1 MKHLYL
7 VLTFILMT
15 ATTYAQQPQNQQRQA
30 FSPEQFQK
38 RMESFVKEQAKLTDE
53 EAQKFFPMLSEMQS
67 KQRKNSQRIREQMM
81 KGMQAKT
88 DEDYEKILKSVSE
101 LEIQNKKLDDIYNKK
116 FSTVISW
123 KKIYS
128 VRQAIEM
135 YNMQA
140 LRHFT
145 PQMGGFGGFGQGFGG
160 FGQIPRGNNH
170 NQQWQRNNG
179 NHKNQGQPS
188 PSPYW
193 NNQNNGD
200 NK

>member
-7 VLTFILMT
+7 VLTFALMT
-15 ATTYAQQPQNQQRQA
+15 ATAYAQQPQNQQRQA

-38 RMESFVKEQAKLTDE
+38 HMESFVKEQAKLTDE
-53 EAQKFFPMLSEMQS
+53 EAQKFFPMLSEMQN

-101 LEIQNKKLDDIYNKK
+101 LEIQNKKLDDVYNKK

-145 PQMGGFGGFGQGFGG
+145 PQMGGGFGQGFGG
-160 FGQIPRGNNH
+160 FGQMPRGNN
-170 NQQWQRNNG
+170 NQQWQQRNNN
-179 NHKNQGQPS
+179 NHRGPGQGQNPF
-188 PSPYW
+188 W
-193 NNQNNGD
+193 NQQNNGKD